1 MALMCLPLLSL
12 RSVSVERIQSS
23 LLLVFNTLQG
33 LTARRRMCSKMRC
46 CLDIRTAMNFPSS
59 HIQSRSLSGGCVD
72 VTVMKDTGCGAQG
85 IKTGPIHDWPAE
97 TPIPSS

>member
-46 CLDIRTAMNFPSS
+46 CLDIRTAMGVRHFVFPSS
-59 HIQSRSLSGGCVD
+59 HIQSRSLSGGCHVD
-72 VTVMKDTGCGAQG
+72 VTGAQG
-85 IKTGPIHDWPAE
+85 IKTGPIHGWPAE
-97 TPIPSS
+97 TPIPSL